1 MRGVKHEF
9 GMLFTH
15 ESRLTPELERSNT
28 RGRLAQAP
36 GNWEESARRGEGGGR
51 AASTALGTSAGC
63 PRVTLQVR
71 RPYSRRSC

>member
-15 ESRLTPELERSNT
+15 ERRLTPELERSNT

-36 GNWEESARRGEGGGR
+36 ENWEESARREGGGR
-51 AASTALGTSAGC
+51 RACRVHSAWYISGV
-63 PRVTLQVR
+63 PEGDAPSAPTIFT
-71 RPYSRRSC
+71 